1 MSLDGD
7 PKGRR
12 RCAARV
18 KRQWPRGS
26 AAPVEDDV
34 RLCGR
39 LKGGPVELTG

>member
-12 RCAARV
+12 RGAART
-18 KRQWPRGS
+18 KRLWPRGS

-34 RLCGR
+34 RLCAAR
-39 LKGGPVELTG
+39 KGGP